1 MCTNRLLLIALWAVL
16 TACRS
21 SSSPAPAPSAA
32 PVASAVLAPNA
43 STIKVWVSANGAM
56 ELDGKPSS
64 LQAIEAILP
73 QLTDRP
79 GAAVFYGRDGA
90 GGEPHPDAMKL
101 IKAIVAN
108 RLPIR
113 MSAKRDF
120 SDTMNFDAKVYH

>member
-1 MCTNRLLLIALWAVL
+1 V
-16 TACRS
+16 
-21 SSSPAPAPSAA
+21 
-32 PVASAVLAPNA
+32 

-73 QLTDRP
+73 QLSDRP
-79 GAAVFYGRDGA
+79 GAAVYYGRDGA
-90 GGEPHPDAMKL
+90 AGEPHPDAMKL
-101 IKAIVAN
+101 IKAVVAN

-113 MSAKRDF
+113 MSTKRDF

>member
-1 MCTNRLLLIALWAVL
+1 
-16 TACRS
+16 
-21 SSSPAPAPSAA
+21 
-32 PVASAVLAPNA
+32 VLAPHV

-73 QLTDRP
+73 ELSDRP
-79 GAAVFYGRDGA
+79 GAAVYYGRDGA
-90 GGEPHPDAMKL
+90 AGEPHPDAMKL
-101 IKAIVAN
+101 IKAVVAN

-113 MSAKRDF
+113 MSTKRDF